1 MDSDLP
7 RDCHR
12 YFIEEIIELPHPQ
25 AILAKRLL
33 NLIGRISGHFRISG
47 DTIGPSGVRAL
58 PLVVAAERSV
68 HYFWDYLF
76 LSSFFLPC
84 HILFLQKGL
93 SKGYEILHRVV
104 SYKINKIW
112 G

>member
-33 NLIGRISGHFRISG
+33 NLIGRISGL
-47 DTIGPSGVRAL
+47 TN
-58 PLVVAAERSV
+58 
-68 HYFWDYLF
+68 
-76 LSSFFLPC
+76 C
-84 HILFLQKGL
+84 HILGL
-93 SKGYEILHRVV
+93 VGIQLVRAECVRCP
-104 SYKINKIW
+104 
-112 G
+112 